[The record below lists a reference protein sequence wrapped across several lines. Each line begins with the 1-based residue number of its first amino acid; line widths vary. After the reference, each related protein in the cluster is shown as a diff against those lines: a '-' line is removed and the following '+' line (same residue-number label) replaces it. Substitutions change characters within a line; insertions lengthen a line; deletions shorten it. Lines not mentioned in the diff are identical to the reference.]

1 VLLLTEYAVP
11 ATVVHTKVKTTSQDL
26 LAHYGAHVGQ
36 VHLNQQHPVLLL
48 TERAVVAVVVSIKVK
63 TTSQDLLAQ
72 HGAHVVQVHLNQ
84 HHPVHR

>member
-1 VLLLTEYAVP
+1 MRLKNTKVKTTL
-11 ATVVHTKVKTTSQDL
+11 VHTKVKTTSQDL
-26 LAHYGAHVGQ
+26 LALHGAHVVQ
-36 VHLNQQHPVLLL
+36 VQLNQHHPVILL